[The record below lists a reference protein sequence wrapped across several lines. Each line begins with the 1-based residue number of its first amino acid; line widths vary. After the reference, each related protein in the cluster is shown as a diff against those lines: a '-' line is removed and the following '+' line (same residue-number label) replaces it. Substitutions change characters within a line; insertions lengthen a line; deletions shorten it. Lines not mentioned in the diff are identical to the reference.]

1 MGTMNLM
8 VNELQSKF
16 GLSGGSASTLFQSF
30 LSYINEQ
37 GSGVKGLLERFRSAG
52 LGDSVT
58 SWTSGSPK
66 AISAE
71 NVENALGSNAV
82 STIASRAGLSA
93 ATTASAL
100 AFMLPKFV
108 QRVAPG
114 GQVPTQLPAD
124 LTSWVTA
131 PAAAVA
137 SRAREIPHAA
147 ERAVEKIPG
156 RRVLWPI
163 LALIALLLLAVW
175 LWNRRAAV
183 TNTAFNATDE
193 IRMATE
199 RADSALGSL
208 RPGFTAQDLVSALN
222 MGAINF
228 ATGSSQIPQESFDY
242 LNRAATAIKAAPT
255 GTVIEVGGHTDNS
268 GDSSANLQLSQ
279 ARAEAVRNYLISP
292 GVDPTAVTAQG
303 YGDSRPLAS
312 NDTEEGRF
320 RNRRIQF
327 TVLH

>member
-1 MGTMNLM
+1 
-8 VNELQSKF
+8 
-16 GLSGGSASTLFQSF
+16 
-30 LSYINEQ
+30 
-37 GSGVKGLLERFRSAG
+37 
-52 LGDSVT
+52 
-58 SWTSGSPK
+58 
-66 AISAE
+66 
-71 NVENALGSNAV
+71 
-82 STIASRAGLSA
+82 
-93 ATTASAL
+93 
-100 AFMLPKFV
+100 MLPKFV

-137 SRAREIPHAA
+137 SRAHEIPHAA

-156 RRVLWPI
+156 RRMLWPI

-279 ARAEAVRNYLISP
+279 ARAEAVRNYLISQ
-292 GVDPTAVTAQG
+292 GVDPTALTAQG